1 MTLLSC
7 HFYRMKIAL
16 LPIYSIGRFCGWIN
30 KVDWFDWIKNKIEN
44 KKKTSTSHTYKN
56 SCYIMPKINLK
67 KSVLAWL
74 LAIKKKYYLSQSHWN
89 IFISTECLL
98 SSEIPPQY
106 CCEIG
111 KMLGV
116 HYHSY
121 AEKLYSILW
130 VVLFIEFI

>member
-1 MTLLSC
+1 MQELLL
-7 HFYRMKIAL
+7 YYA
-16 LPIYSIGRFCGWIN
+16 
-30 KVDWFDWIKNKIEN
+30 KNKL
-44 KKKTSTSHTYKN
+44 K
-56 SCYIMPKINLK
+56 K

-89 IFISTECLL
+89 IFISTECSL

-121 AEKLYSILW
+121 AEKLYSILC
-130 VVLFIEFI
+130 VVFIEFIYCGQF